1 MACRC
6 AEEVEGKEARV
17 AAILE
22 KHRGHPGELITVLHQ
37 IQEIYGYVSREMQIR
52 VAEALNIPASEVS
65 GVVSFYALF
74 STKPKGK
81 HQIKV
86 CKGTAC
92 YVRGSE
98 RVLER
103 ISREL
108 GVRPGDTTDD
118 GEFSLEVVRCL
129 GACGLAPVIM
139 VDGDVYARLETD
151 KVSQVLASYRAKAP
165 AVEQ

>member
-6 AEEVEGKEARV
+6 AEEKEARV

-22 KHRGHPGELITVLHQ
+22 KYRGHPEELIAVLHQ

-65 GVVSFYALF
+65 GVVTFYALF
-74 STKPKGK
+74 STKPKGR

-108 GVRPGDTTDD
+108 GVKAGDTTDD

-139 VDGDVYARLETD
+139 VDGDVHARLETD
-151 KVSQVLASYRAKAP
+151 KVSRVLASYR
-165 AVEQ
+165 QNGRRS

>member
-6 AEEVEGKEARV
+6 AEEKEARV
-17 AAILE
+17 GAILE
-22 KHRGHPGELITVLHQ
+22 KYRGHPEELITVLHQ
-37 IQEIYGYVSREMQIR
+37 IQEVYGYVSREMQIR
-52 VAEALNIPASEVS
+52 VAEALNIAASAVS
-65 GVVSFYALF
+65 GVVTFYALF
-74 STKPKGK
+74 STEPKGR

-108 GVRPGDTTDD
+108 GVKAGGTTDD

-139 VDGDVYARLETD
+139 VDGDVHARLETD
-151 KVSQVLASYRAKAP
+151 KVSQVLANYR
-165 AVEQ
+165 QNGRRS